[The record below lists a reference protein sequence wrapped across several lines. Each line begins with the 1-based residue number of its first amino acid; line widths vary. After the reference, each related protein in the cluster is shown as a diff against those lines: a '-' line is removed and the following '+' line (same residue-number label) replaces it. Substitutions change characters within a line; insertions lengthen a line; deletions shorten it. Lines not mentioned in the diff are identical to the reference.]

1 MFGSA
6 SSCVNQ
12 RVAAHM
18 THGTADTTLN
28 ISGGMA
34 ARDYLLRTNHCTTT
48 SQPIDPSPCVAY
60 QGCDAG
66 YPVIWCEHTGGH
78 TVPSF
83 APPAVATFFQ
93 QF

>member
-1 MFGSA
+1 MSTGVILGQHSPSDEVGA
-6 SSCVNQ
+6 QGDERQ
-12 RVAAHM
+12 RQHR
-18 THGTADTTLN
+18 
-28 ISGGMA
+28 A
-34 ARDYLLRTNHCTTT
+34 ARDYLIRTNHCTTT
-48 SQPIDPSPCVAY
+48 TQPIDPSPCVAY

-83 APPAVATFFQ
+83 APAAVATFFQ